1 MGSPHFGGVAWGA
14 AGMSAPQSCQHND
27 FLISHAIPHHIIRC
41 ETCSTVDTD
50 QAIGTDP
57 LLRKTKHFSSFHIS
71 FSLLFL
77 VENR

>member
-1 MGSPHFGGVAWGA
+1 MGSPHFGGVAWGQR
-14 AGMSAPQSCQHND
+14 GCPLHIMSAQRL
-27 FLISHAIPHHIIRC
+27 LISHAIPHHIIRC

-57 LLRKTKHFSSFHIS
+57 QLKKTKHFSSFHIS
-71 FSLLFL
+71 FSLLFF